1 MPCIFEYRQSYY
13 NCPTLS
19 RYPKNC
25 LWITRTK
32 RGMPRKQLASLLG
45 HKTTS
50 QLCRWEE
57 GCSLPNLCNALLL
70 SHFLQMPIEFL
81 FRDLRND
88 LVRRTR
94 SVNGTRDAP

>member
-1 MPCIFEYRQSYY
+1 MPMSVHVSTINNR
-13 NCPTLS
+13 
-19 RYPKNC
+19 
-25 LWITRTK
+25 LWITRMK

-45 HKTTS
+45 HTTTS

-57 GCSLPNLCNALLL
+57 GGQLPNLCNALLL

-88 LVRRTR
+88 LVRRTKTCP
-94 SVNGTRDAP
+94 GTRDAP

>member
-1 MPCIFEYRQSYY
+1 MSVPVSTI
-13 NCPTLS
+13 
-19 RYPKNC
+19 KNR

-32 RGMPRKQLASLLG
+32 RGIPRKKLAALLG

-57 GCSLPNLCNALLL
+57 GCQLPNLCNALLL
-70 SHFLQMPIEFL
+70 SHFLQMPLEFL

-88 LVRRTR
+88 LVRRAR
-94 SVNGTRDAP
+94 SVRGSRDDA

>member
-1 MPCIFEYRQSYY
+1 MSVRVATIQNR
-13 NCPTLS
+13 
-19 RYPKNC
+19 
-25 LWITRTK
+25 LWISRMK
-32 RGMPRKQLASLLG
+32 RGMPRKKLAALLG

-50 QLCRWEE
+50 QLCRWED
-57 GCSLPNLCNALLL
+57 GSQLPNLCNALLL

-94 SVNGTRDAP
+94 SVRGTRDRP

>member
-1 MPCIFEYRQSYY
+1 M
-13 NCPTLS
+13 TLPVS
-19 RYPKNC
+19 TINNL

-57 GCSLPNLCNALLL
+57 GSQLPNLCNALLL
-70 SHFLQMPIEFL
+70 SHFLQMPVEFL
-81 FRDLRND
+81 FKDLRND
-88 LVRRTR
+88 LVRRTKQFQ
-94 SVNGTRDAP
+94 GTRNGL